1 MGGEK
6 FCAPSLVCCHTG
18 SPPHGRGKVRLQE
31 QDCRSGGITPAWAGK
46 SHLTGGDRVLLRITP
61 AWAGKSPFQTW
72 SVPHSRDHP
81 RMGGEKSAFA
91 MLRAL
96 VFGSPPH
103 GRGKV
108 GTVTAALGD
117 LGITPAWAGKSG
129 VTAALMA
136 YYGDHPRMGGEK
148 PSTQPQILPQKGS
161 PPHGRGKVSGFYYLT
176 FRAGITPAWA
186 GKRLKRSHRSGIF
199 ISGPIPFH
207 SVLHR
212 PAGSGGSRAGRD
224 GSPAGQP
231 QNAGPA

>member
-117 LGITPAWAGKSG
+117 LGITPAWAGKRMIMI
-129 VTAALMA
+129 VAERNFR
-136 YYGDHPRMGGEK
+136 DHPRMGGEK
-148 PSTQPQILPQKGS
+148 AHQ
-161 PPHGRGKVSGFYYLT
+161 
-176 FRAGITPAWA
+176 
-186 GKRLKRSHRSGIF
+186 
-199 ISGPIPFH
+199 
-207 SVLHR
+207 SV
-212 PAGSGGSRAGRD
+212 
-224 GSPAGQP
+224 
-231 QNAGPA
+231 